1 MSWSTPVMPKS
12 VATLRKRACAIAQYA
27 QWAGWARGFPYS
39 EERLYEYASHL
50 KQEGAPATRATS
62 FIDIEPGATKSA
74 RVTGV
79 VMASYDRKRV
89 MRQAPSLEIGLVRGL
104 EIATRTAREFV
115 DRSVARFALF
125 VLFAKATLSDA
136 ARADGAPTLDV
147 DDVGQGYVEVHTTG
161 KHVKTG
167 RRKRQRLRLFPMVVS
182 NGRPGPR
189 PHGPLV
195 GCLLAAGSA

>member
-12 VATLRKRACAIAQYA
+12 VATLRKSGCAIAQYA
-27 QWAGWARGFPYS
+27 EWAGGARGFLYF
-39 EERLYEYASHL
+39 EEGFYEYASHL
-50 KQEGAPATRATS
+50 KQEGAAATRATS
-62 FIDIEPGATKSA
+62 FIEVVHFSSSLLGIDIEPGATKSA

-89 MRQAPSLEIGLVRGL
+89 TRQAPPLEIGLVRGL
-104 EIATRTAREFV
+104 EIAIRTAREFV

-147 DDVGQGYVEVHTTG
+147 DDVGQGYVEVRTTS
-161 KHVKTG
+161 KRVKTG
-167 RRKRQRLRLFPMVVS
+167 RGKRRRHRLLPMVAPAQGLTDRS
-182 NGRPGPR
+182 
-189 PHGPLV
+189 
-195 GCLLAAGSA
+195 